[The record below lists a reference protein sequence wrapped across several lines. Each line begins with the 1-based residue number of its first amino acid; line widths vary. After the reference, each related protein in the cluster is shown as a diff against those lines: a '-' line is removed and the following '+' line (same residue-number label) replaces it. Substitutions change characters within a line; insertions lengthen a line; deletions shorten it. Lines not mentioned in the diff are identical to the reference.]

1 MHMRVF
7 ALILALAA
15 LSPAASQA
23 AGRVGSSASRSPFPD
38 DIAVSLT
45 SAGIQ
50 AADASEIDSGSLS
63 VGPRRAVRVALRNF
77 GGFAY
82 PYTSG
87 WVRVGRVTLHL
98 VRVVRSSSRGAL
110 GLFPDQLVWLVV
122 IRDVTIPNLG
132 PPGRSRPLTY
142 IGTMAVF
149 VRTDV
154 QRYIV
159 ATSF

>member
-1 MHMRVF
+1 MRLV
-7 ALILALAA
+7 ALMIFLSALC
-15 LSPAASQA
+15 PAASHA
-23 AGRVGSSASRSPFPD
+23 ARPAPPSLTRSALTE
-38 DIAVSLT
+38 DIALSLAST
-45 SAGIQ
+45 GIEVVDEPEVNAGP
-50 AADASEIDSGSLS
+50 LP

-98 VRVVRSSSRGAL
+98 VRVVRSSSRGQL
-110 GLFPDQLVWLVV
+110 GLFPDQLVWLIV

-142 IGTMAVF
+142 TGTMAVF

-154 QRYIV
+154 PRYIL

>member
-1 MHMRVF
+1 MRLV
-7 ALILALAA
+7 ALILFLAVVC
-15 LSPAASQA
+15 PAASHA
-23 AGRVGSSASRSPFPD
+23 ARPAPSSPTRSALTE
-38 DIAVSLT
+38 DIALSLAST
-45 SAGIQ
+45 GIEVAEAAENAG
-50 AADASEIDSGSLS
+50 GSFP

-98 VRVVRSSSRGAL
+98 VRVVRSSSRGEL

-132 PPGRSRPLTY
+132 PPHGRRGPLTY
-142 IGTMAVF
+142 TGTMAVF

-154 QRYIV
+154 PRYIL
-159 ATSF
+159 AASF

>member
-1 MHMRVF
+1 
-7 ALILALAA
+7 
-15 LSPAASQA
+15 
-23 AGRVGSSASRSPFPD
+23 
-38 DIAVSLT
+38 
-45 SAGIQ
+45 
-50 AADASEIDSGSLS
+50 
-63 VGPRRAVRVALRNF
+63 VALRTF

-98 VRVVRSSSRGAL
+98 VQVVRSSSRGAL

-154 QRYIV
+154 PRYIV
-159 ATSF
+159 ATSFEPSDSRFRTPWLEPISFEDECGQAGVRLRLVLLTR

>member
-1 MHMRVF
+1 MRLV
-7 ALILALAA
+7 ALMVL
-15 LSPAASQA
+15 LSAVCPAASHA
-23 AGRVGSSASRSPFPD
+23 ARPAPSSPIRSSLPEGIALSLAS
-38 DIAVSLT
+38 T
-45 SAGIQ
+45 GIEVV
-50 AADASEIDSGSLS
+50 DASDVNAGSFPMS
-63 VGPRRAVRVALRNF
+63 RQRAVRVALRNF

-132 PPGRSRPLTY
+132 PPGRSRPFTY
-142 IGTMAVF
+142 TGTMAVF

-154 QRYIV
+154 PRYIL
-159 ATSF
+159 AASF

>member
-1 MHMRVF
+1 
-7 ALILALAA
+7 
-15 LSPAASQA
+15 
-23 AGRVGSSASRSPFPD
+23 VGSSTSRSPLPE

-45 SAGIQ
+45 STGIQ
-50 AADASEIDSGSLS
+50 VADAAAIDSGSLP
-63 VGPRRAVRVALRNF
+63 VGPRRAARVAVRNF

-98 VRVVRSSSRGAL
+98 VRIVRSSSRGAL

-132 PPGRSRPLTY
+132 RPGRSRPHTY
-142 IGTMAVF
+142 TDTMAVF

-154 QRYIV
+154 PRYII
-159 ATSF
+159 ATSS

>member
-1 MHMRVF
+1 
-7 ALILALAA
+7 
-15 LSPAASQA
+15 
-23 AGRVGSSASRSPFPD
+23 
-38 DIAVSLT
+38 
-45 SAGIQ
+45 
-50 AADASEIDSGSLS
+50 
-63 VGPRRAVRVALRNF
+63 VALRNF

-98 VRVVRSSSRGAL
+98 VRVVRSSSRGEL

-132 PPGRSRPLTY
+132 PPHGRRGPLTY
-142 IGTMAVF
+142 TGTMAVF

-154 QRYIV
+154 PRYIL
-159 ATSF
+159 AASF